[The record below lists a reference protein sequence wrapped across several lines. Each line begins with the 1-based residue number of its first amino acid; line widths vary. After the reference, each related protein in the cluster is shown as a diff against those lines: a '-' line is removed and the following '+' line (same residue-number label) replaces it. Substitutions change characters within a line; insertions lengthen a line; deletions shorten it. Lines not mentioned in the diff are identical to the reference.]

1 MELNV
6 TDLGKL
12 RDQVLEKRAL
22 QQQAKADSE
31 KAIKNLEPM
40 IEKLVSLYGDKLIAM
55 GVDIGIITSL
65 DYTKLQNDN
74 NYLNEVKSKVSEIS
88 ISLQKEIE
96 VLLDV
101 QS

>member
-31 KAIKNLEPM
+31 KAIKSLEPM
-40 IEKLVSLYGDKLIAM
+40 IEKLISLYGDKLIAM